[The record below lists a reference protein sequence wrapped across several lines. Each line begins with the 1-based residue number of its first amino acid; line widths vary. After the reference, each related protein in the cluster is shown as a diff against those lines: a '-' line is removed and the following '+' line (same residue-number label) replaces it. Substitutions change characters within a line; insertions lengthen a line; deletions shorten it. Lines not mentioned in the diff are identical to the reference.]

1 MHIAVKPLEAKT
13 FQNIKW
19 LLRLCYR
26 RFPGDARRKRRARC
40 WCRVR
45 GISVW
50 HLFICSSTIARP
62 SASLGVPRLPVC
74 HPMGLWKAATPGP
87 RNKAGAPG
95 QALHQYK
102 EQEQA
107 A

>member
-1 MHIAVKPLEAKT
+1 MALV
-13 FQNIKW
+13 
-19 LLRLCYR
+19 Y
-26 RFPGDARRKRRARC
+26 
-40 WCRVR
+40 
-45 GISVW
+45 
-50 HLFICSSTIARP
+50 LFEYNR
-62 SASLGVPRLPVC
+62 ASLGVPRLPVC